1 MLDEF
6 LGGSGGGQP
15 LRQAQ
20 AERLKPRGKFVSAR
34 RDILLSMLRGRGRT
48 KMPGAREIRGSAAAH
63 GCKQARLRH
72 KQGVISAYL
81 RHE

>member
-6 LGGSGGGQP
+6 LGGGGGGQP

-34 RDILLSMLRGRGRT
+34 RDILITNVEGVTGQRCLEPVKSEAPRRRTGANRRGFD
-48 KMPGAREIRGSAAAH
+48 ANRGS
-63 GCKQARLRH
+63 
-72 KQGVISAYL
+72 
-81 RHE
+81 